1 MGPAKSPGRGDH
13 KGKVWSNPT
22 MEEYIVTVAQLVLTD
37 PLDVYDQINTT
48 FVENP
53 ETELFVLPEF
63 ATQDNINLQA
73 IDYLREDAEAKGA
86 ARRWLDLVPDLSKIR
101 ALSDKLGKAIV
112 TGCMAQENNQLFSRA
127 YFYDPQHQQLGFYDK
142 SHVHWTEDFLRPG
155 DRIDPLQTR
164 FGKIG
169 ILICYDMA
177 FAEAGRIHGIKGTE
191 LLFALS
197 AIPRHFHWKYPH
209 RRMIGAAIYNQYY
222 VIAANLGYTRKAP
235 MGGYSGIYSP
245 EGDVVTQ
252 ISGTDFG
259 YISAKIDP
267 RQVGLWREK
276 EKINP
281 YRRPHLYQ
289 AITAPTDDL

>member
-1 MGPAKSPGRGDH
+1 
-13 KGKVWSNPT
+13 
-22 MEEYIVTVAQLVLTD
+22 
-37 PLDVYDQINTT
+37 
-48 FVENP
+48 
-53 ETELFVLPEF
+53 
-63 ATQDNINLQA
+63 
-73 IDYLREDAEAKGA
+73 
-86 ARRWLDLVPDLSKIR
+86 
-101 ALSDKLGKAIV
+101 
-112 TGCMAQENNQLFSRA
+112 
-127 YFYDPQHQQLGFYDK
+127 
-142 SHVHWTEDFLRPG
+142 
-155 DRIDPLQTR
+155 
-164 FGKIG
+164 
-169 ILICYDMA
+169 MA